1 MSGWRLE
8 AYGRDRTDHVRPTQ
22 RSGVNGAA
30 DSRSWYDRSVST
42 VEIVTI
48 VAGVVGIMF
57 AAWRV
62 AAYYS
67 RLNADAHKALGDR
80 IEANGQ
86 AIARVEGKVDTLI
99 EMLRP
104 RV

>member
-1 MSGWRLE
+1 MSVVE
-8 AYGRDRTDHVRPTQ
+8 VATIIAAV
-22 RSGVNGAA
+22 SGIA
-30 DSRSWYDRSVST
+30 
-42 VEIVTI
+42 
-48 VAGVVGIMF
+48 F

-67 RLNADAHKALGDR
+67 KLNADAQQALGDR
-80 IEANGQ
+80 IDANGQ

-104 RV
+104 RT

>member
-1 MSGWRLE
+1 MFAGWR
-8 AYGRDRTDHVRPTQ
+8 
-22 RSGVNGAA
+22 
-30 DSRSWYDRSVST
+30 
-42 VEIVTI
+42 I
-48 VAGVVGIMF
+48 
-57 AAWRV
+57 

-67 RLNADAHKALGDR
+67 KLNADAHNTLADR

-99 EMLRP
+99 EMLTP

>member
-1 MSGWRLE
+1 M
-8 AYGRDRTDHVRPTQ
+8 
-22 RSGVNGAA
+22 
-30 DSRSWYDRSVST
+30 ST

-48 VAGVVGIMF
+48 VAGVAGILF

-67 RLNADAHKALGDR
+67 KLNADAHQALGDR

-99 EMLRP
+99 EMLGP
-104 RV
+104 RA

>member
-1 MSGWRLE
+1 M
-8 AYGRDRTDHVRPTQ
+8 
-22 RSGVNGAA
+22 
-30 DSRSWYDRSVST
+30 ST

-48 VAGVVGIMF
+48 IAGVSGVMF
-57 AAWRV
+57 AAWRI

-67 RLNADAHKALGDR
+67 KRNADAHKALGDR

-104 RV
+104 RA

>member
-1 MSGWRLE
+1 MEPS
-8 AYGRDRTDHVRPTQ
+8 
-22 RSGVNGAA
+22 AA
-30 DSRSWYDRSVST
+30 ALWYDRSVST

-48 VAGVVGIMF
+48 VTGVAGIMF

-67 RLNADAHKALGDR
+67 KLNADAHRTLGDR

-104 RV
+104 GA